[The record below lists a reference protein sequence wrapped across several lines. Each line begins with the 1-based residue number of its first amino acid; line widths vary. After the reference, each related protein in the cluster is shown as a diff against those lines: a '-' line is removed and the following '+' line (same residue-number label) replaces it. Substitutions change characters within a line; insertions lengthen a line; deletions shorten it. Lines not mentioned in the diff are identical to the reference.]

1 MFYRARIELT
11 TMRDPD
17 PVSNRQVDALVRPPT
32 LFLGAFTVGCLL
44 EIFLPIGP
52 GLAQGTGRPIWIGLG
67 IAVIGAGIAAK
78 AVSQFTEAGT
88 SVPVHEPTDALVTNG
103 LYALS
108 RNPIYIALIVFYVG
122 LSIALTTGWALLLL
136 PAVVAVLRKGVVERE
151 EALLTQEFGDA
162 YVAYKKKVPRWL

>member
-1 MFYRARIELT
+1 MFYKTGTKLT
-11 TMRDPD
+11 VMRNPD
-17 PVSNRQVDALVRPPT
+17 PANNRQVDALVRPPT

-44 EIFLPIGP
+44 EMFMPIGP
-52 GLAQGTGRPIWIGLG
+52 GLAQGTARPIWIGLG
-67 IAVIGAGIAAK
+67 LAVIGVGIAAK

-108 RNPIYIALIVFYVG
+108 RNPIYIALIIFYVG

-136 PAVVAVLRKGVVERE
+136 PVVLTVLQKGVVERE
-151 EALLTQEFGDA
+151 EALLAQEFGET
-162 YVAYKKKVPRWL
+162 YLAYKKKVPRWL